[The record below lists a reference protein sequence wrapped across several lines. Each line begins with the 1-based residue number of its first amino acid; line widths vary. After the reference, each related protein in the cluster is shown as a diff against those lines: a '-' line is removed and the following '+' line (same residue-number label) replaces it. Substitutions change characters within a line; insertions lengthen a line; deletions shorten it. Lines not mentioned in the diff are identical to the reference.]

1 MVVLTIVTQKNGET
15 FFFDEPFQKANFIKL
30 NSCSLYNSWYN
41 LSTDG
46 LIRAK
51 FKQREFNLLTVP
63 AGHHTYETLVN
74 YFNQDKDIAES
85 SAYTINGGIYFKSKN
100 HDVSFIDGFDG
111 FFSSVNTKDQKTW
124 FFGGFKTDSYFI
136 HCDLIDKEENYF
148 NTKKSDLLAN
158 FDVHGKPF
166 EKVFYQAGND
176 EPFRKCSTDQFFKSI
191 TISVKNED
199 GDLLD
204 FNGMPIEFQLEI
216 K

>member
-1 MVVLTIVTQKNGET
+1 MCSRFSRKKNGET
-15 FFFDEPFQKANFIKL
+15 FFFDEPFQRANFIKL

-46 LIRAK
+46 IIRAVPNK
-51 FKQREFNLLTVP
+51 GSEYNLITVP
-63 AGHHTYETLVN
+63 AGHHTHDTLVG
-74 YFNQDKDIAES
+74 YFNQDKRVAAG
-85 SAYTINGGIYFKSKN
+85 SAFTHTGGLYFLSHNVKVK
-100 HDVSFIDGFDG
+100 FIDGFDG
-111 FFSSVNTKDQKTW
+111 FFSSATTKDKKSW

-136 HCDLIDKEENYF
+136 HCNLIDKEENYF

-166 EKVFYQAGND
+166 EKVFYQAGNE

-191 TISVKNED
+191 TISVKNKD
-199 GDLLD
+199 GGLLD
-204 FNGMPIEFQLEI
+204 FNGMPLEFQLEI